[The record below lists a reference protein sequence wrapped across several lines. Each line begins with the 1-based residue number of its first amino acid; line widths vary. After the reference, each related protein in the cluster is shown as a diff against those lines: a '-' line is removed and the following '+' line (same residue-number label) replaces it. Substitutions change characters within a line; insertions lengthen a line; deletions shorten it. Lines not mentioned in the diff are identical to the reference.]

1 MKNHPADPRH
11 VIIRN
16 DADVTAFWAALMGS
30 GGFAH
35 RTLWLAM
42 FRDDGRPIPVLM
54 PMQGVPA
61 RPNRLFD
68 NLASVIRSVAAQ
80 HDVHSLATLLARPG
94 PTAITANDRRWAGIL
109 DEENTSLAKVWPA
122 HLATCDRVVP
132 LAPERDAAAS

>member
-1 MKNHPADPRH
+1 
-11 VIIRN
+11 
-16 DADVTAFWAALMGS
+16 MGG
-30 GGFAH
+30 GGFAG
-35 RTLWLAM
+35 RTLWLVM
-42 FRDDGRPIPVLM
+42 FDEGGRPLPVLI
-54 PMQGVPA
+54 PIDGVPA
-61 RPNRLFD
+61 RPDRMVS